1 MPKDAP
7 CRVADSNDLCIEVR
21 SAGAKAWRYCHAG
34 KPGIVTV
41 GEYPAMSL
49 MQARSERDK
58 LRVLLKAGA
67 NSAHVVR
74 AERAIQAGRANS
86 TFGAIQNLKVAPR
99 LKYRPRTSSN
109 PML

>member
-1 MPKDAP
+1 MPLAG

-21 SAGAKAWRYCHAG
+21 PAGAKAWRYRHAG
-34 KPGIVTV
+34 KPGIVTI

-49 MQARSERDK
+49 MQARAERDR

-67 NSAHVVR
+67 NPAHVAR
-74 AERAIQAGRANS
+74 AEQAIQAERASSA
-86 TFGAIQNLKVAPR
+86 FGAIQNLKVAPR